1 MYFKDNKGRRVGMTK
16 DEIIA
21 YIKKYKRENGIRYNI
36 SENVILDFF
45 KDNNFSLVDLQLII
59 SISCFMLSNNKKH
72 KEIKC

>member
-1 MYFKDNKGRRVGMTK
+1 MTK
-16 DEIIA
+16 NEIID

-36 SENVILDFF
+36 SENVILYFF

-59 SISCFMLSNNKKH
+59 SISCFMLSNNKNY